1 MTAPLSSPGPLEAHP
16 SVDELADL
24 AEELVEPDA
33 ARALRR
39 HLDGCADCRDTAEA
53 LAELGT
59 LLGEVP
65 APAMPAD
72 VAARLDAALAAAAA
86 ETDAAGTAD
95 AATRVRSAAE
105 APDAPHTAAAP
116 PGRTQGPATAA
127 HPATAPV
134 APPARR
140 TTATSPAGP
149 GRPRPR
155 RRRAGLLLGAATALL
170 AVGLG
175 GALLLRPAEPRG
187 ADASAVR
194 AGAAVATGAASGSA
208 TGPAEPKLSTGGT
221 VYQDELLAAQVQQ
234 LLARTGATTDG
245 PAKPFSPSAAPP
257 AAGEQGLTGGGGTP
271 ACPAPATGPLLATGH
286 GSYAGAPAEL
296 LVYGVP
302 DRPERL
308 DVYLRAPDC
317 GPVLL
322 HRTVPAH

>member
-1 MTAPLSSPGPLEAHP
+1 MTAPLSSPDPFEAHP

-24 AEELVEPDA
+24 AEELVEPA
-33 ARALRR
+33 AAEELRR
-39 HLDGCADCRDTAEA
+39 HLDGCADCRETSEA

-65 APAMPAD
+65 APVMPAD

-86 ETDAAGTAD
+86 DTDAD
-95 AATRVRSAAE
+95 APATRARSAAE
-105 APDAPHTAAAP
+105 APDGPHRAAAP
-116 PGRTQGPATAA
+116 PGRPQGPTTPAQ
-127 HPATAPV
+127 PATTPV

-140 TTATSPAGP
+140 TAATSPAGP

-155 RRRAGLLLGAATALL
+155 RRRAALLIGAATALL

-194 AGAAVATGAASGSA
+194 AGAPVATGAAAGSA
-208 TGPAEPKLSTGGT
+208 TGPAEPKLSTAGT
-221 VYQDELLAAQVQQ
+221 VYQDELLAAQARQ
-234 LLARTGATTDG
+234 LLAGTTTDG

-271 ACPAPATGPLLATGH
+271 ACRAPGAGPLLATGH

-302 DRPERL
+302 GRPEQL
-308 DVYLRAPDC
+308 DVYLREPDC

-322 HRTVPAH
+322 QRTVAAH